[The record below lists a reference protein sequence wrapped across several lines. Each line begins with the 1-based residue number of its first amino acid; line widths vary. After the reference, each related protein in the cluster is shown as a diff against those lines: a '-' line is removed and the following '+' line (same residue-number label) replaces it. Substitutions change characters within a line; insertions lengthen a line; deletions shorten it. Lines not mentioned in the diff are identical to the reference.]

1 MKNSSN
7 TTNQSPANLTLFIED
22 LGPPDFT
29 SQANY
34 ITFCQRAADLWRS
47 SVDNTGIPSPDF
59 TREREAV
66 SSPGQ
71 DIIQVPAW
79 GGVHITKH
87 EHPFVEKFLVVDS
100 GKFLAF
106 EKHAEKTETL
116 RHVAGL
122 GLLVFRRADSSTLSV
137 AAVEPGFEVTLLP
150 GQEHCLIS
158 LENLLVFESG
168 TDPKGMDKDL
178 IFIFEPPPA

>member
-1 MKNSSN
+1 MNNEAN
-7 TTNQSPANLTLFIED
+7 TPNQSSAALKTLISD

-29 SQANY
+29 SQATY
-34 ITFCQRAADLWRS
+34 VRFCQRAAELWCS
-47 SVDNTGIPSPDF
+47 KADKNLTPSLEF
-59 TREREAV
+59 TRERQAV

-87 EHPFVEKFLVVDS
+87 EHPVVEKFLVVGS

-106 EKHAEKTETL
+106 EKHDEKTETL
-116 RHVAGL
+116 NHVAGL

-137 AAVEPGFEVTLLP
+137 EAVEPGFQITLQP

-178 IFIFEPPPA
+178 IFIFEPPSA